1 MWLYVEPLSG
11 MYTHAWHTK
20 ETHPNP
26 PCEGG
31 DLRHRE
37 PYPLP
42 LGRVGVGPQLIRTM
56 AVNYAVMK
64 TRNPKGIEGTDYFHG
79 RAVKTSDYDFE
90 DLAGDVQM
98 STTMTEADVLG
109 VLRAMKGYIVKA
121 LLAGRVVVLNDI
133 GRFQIGIKGKCYS
146 RDAMSAEDFSPASKI
161 TGHRIV
167 FRPEAKL
174 KSAIAGGLTLKRV
187 SSEALA

>member
-1 MWLYVEPLSG
+1 
-11 MYTHAWHTK
+11 
-20 ETHPNP
+20 
-26 PCEGG
+26 
-31 DLRHRE
+31 
-37 PYPLP
+37 
-42 LGRVGVGPQLIRTM
+42 M
-56 AVNYAVMK
+56 AVNYAIMK
-64 TRNPKGIEGTDYFHG
+64 TKNPKGIEGVNYYHG

-133 GRFQIGIKGKCYS
+133 GRFQIGLKGKCYTQA
-146 RDAMSAEDFSPASKI
+146 DMQEEGFSPSSKI
-161 TGHRIV
+161 KGHRIV

-174 KSAIAGGLTLKRV
+174 KTAIASALTLKRI
-187 SSEALA
+187 SSEVMA

>member
-1 MWLYVEPLSG
+1 
-11 MYTHAWHTK
+11 
-20 ETHPNP
+20 
-26 PCEGG
+26 
-31 DLRHRE
+31 
-37 PYPLP
+37 
-42 LGRVGVGPQLIRTM
+42 M
-56 AVNYAVMK
+56 AINYAVMK

-146 RDAMSAEDFSPASKI
+146 RDAMNADDFSPAAKI

-187 SSEALA
+187 ASEALA

>member
-1 MWLYVEPLSG
+1 
-11 MYTHAWHTK
+11 
-20 ETHPNP
+20 
-26 PCEGG
+26 
-31 DLRHRE
+31 
-37 PYPLP
+37 
-42 LGRVGVGPQLIRTM
+42 M

-64 TRNPKGIEGTDYFHG
+64 TRNPKNPDVDYFHG

-98 STTMTEADVLG
+98 STTITEADVLG

-133 GRFQIGIKGKCYS
+133 GRFQIALKGKCYS
-146 RDAMSAEDFSPASKI
+146 AESLQDKEFSPSSMIK
-161 TGHRIV
+161 GHRIV

-174 KSAIAGGLTLKRV
+174 KSAIANALTLKRV
-187 SSEALA
+187 SSEAMA

>member
-1 MWLYVEPLSG
+1 
-11 MYTHAWHTK
+11 
-20 ETHPNP
+20 
-26 PCEGG
+26 
-31 DLRHRE
+31 
-37 PYPLP
+37 
-42 LGRVGVGPQLIRTM
+42 M
-56 AVNYAVMK
+56 AINYAVMK
-64 TRNPKGIEGTDYFHG
+64 TRNPKGVEGTDYFHG

-146 RDAMSAEDFSPASKI
+146 RNAMSADDFSPASMI

-187 SSEALA
+187 ASEAMA

>member
-1 MWLYVEPLSG
+1 
-11 MYTHAWHTK
+11 
-20 ETHPNP
+20 
-26 PCEGG
+26 
-31 DLRHRE
+31 
-37 PYPLP
+37 
-42 LGRVGVGPQLIRTM
+42 M

-64 TRNPKGIEGTDYFHG
+64 TRNPKGVEGTDYFHG

-98 STTMTEADVLG
+98 STTVTEADVLG

-133 GRFQIGIKGKCYS
+133 GRFQIGLKGKCYT
-146 RDAMSAEDFSPASKI
+146 AETMQAEGFTPASMI
-161 TGHRIV
+161 NGHRIV
-167 FRPEAKL
+167 FRPDAKL
-174 KSAIAGGLTLKRV
+174 KSAIAGALALKRV

>member
-1 MWLYVEPLSG
+1 
-11 MYTHAWHTK
+11 
-20 ETHPNP
+20 
-26 PCEGG
+26 
-31 DLRHRE
+31 
-37 PYPLP
+37 
-42 LGRVGVGPQLIRTM
+42 M
-56 AVNYAVMK
+56 AINYAVMK

-146 RDAMSAEDFSPASKI
+146 RNAMSADDFSPASMI

-187 SSEALA
+187 ASEAMA

>member
-1 MWLYVEPLSG
+1 
-11 MYTHAWHTK
+11 
-20 ETHPNP
+20 
-26 PCEGG
+26 
-31 DLRHRE
+31 
-37 PYPLP
+37 
-42 LGRVGVGPQLIRTM
+42 
-56 AVNYAVMK
+56 MK
-64 TRNPKGIEGTDYFHG
+64 TRNPKGTEGVVYFHG

-90 DLAGDVQM
+90 DLADDVQM

-133 GRFQIGIKGKCYS
+133 GRFQIALKGKCYPS
-146 RDAMSAEDFSPASKI
+146 EALQDKEFAPSSMIK
-161 TGHRIV
+161 GHRIV

-174 KSAIAGGLTLKRV
+174 KSAIASALTLKRI

>member
-1 MWLYVEPLSG
+1 
-11 MYTHAWHTK
+11 
-20 ETHPNP
+20 
-26 PCEGG
+26 
-31 DLRHRE
+31 
-37 PYPLP
+37 
-42 LGRVGVGPQLIRTM
+42 M

-64 TRNPKGIEGTDYFHG
+64 TRNPKGVEGTDYFHG

-98 STTMTEADVLG
+98 STTVTEADVLG

-133 GRFQIGIKGKCYS
+133 GRFQIGLKGKCYT
-146 RDAMSAEDFSPASKI
+146 AETMQAEGFTPASMI
-161 TGHRIV
+161 NGHRIV
-167 FRPEAKL
+167 FRPDAKL
-174 KSAIAGGLTLKRV
+174 KSAVAGALTLKRV